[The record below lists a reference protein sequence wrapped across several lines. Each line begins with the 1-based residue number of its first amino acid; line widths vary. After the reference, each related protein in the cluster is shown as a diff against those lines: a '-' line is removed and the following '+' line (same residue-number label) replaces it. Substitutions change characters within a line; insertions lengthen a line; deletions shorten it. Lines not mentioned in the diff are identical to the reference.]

1 MSAVS
6 EITRR
11 QFLKSAGALVVAFSL
26 PVELRAQTVPDG
38 KPAGGP
44 LPPNQ
49 LDSWL
54 IVQKDGSVTVMT
66 GKVELGTG
74 VSTSLR
80 QIVADELDC
89 PFEKITWIQGDTA
102 HTVDQAP
109 TFGSQTIKRG
119 GSQLRQAAAE
129 AKTTLLSLA
138 ATRLGAPVENLNV
151 VQGVVSARDNPKMQ
165 VSYAELMGGAPF
177 SQEMTGKIKPK
188 RPEAYTVVGK
198 PVPRVDIPAKAVGE
212 HIYIQNLRLPGM
224 LHGRAVRPSAVGA
237 KLVNVDEASVK
248 ESPGLVKVV
257 VKGNFV
263 GVVCE
268 REEQAIRAAREIKI
282 TWQDSKPLPPM
293 SELYEAL
300 RKIPSN
306 DKSAANSGDVDAG
319 FAGAAKTFK
328 ATYRWPYQLHAS
340 MGPSCGLAEVKG
352 DSATIWSGTQGAHQL
367 RPTIAQLLGISPANV
382 RVIFTEASGC
392 YSHNAADDAAADAAI
407 LSQAAGKPVRVQWMR
422 AAIANAIFDA
432 TGMRLRTVPFT
443 PERVR
448 ANFLQMSS
456 AK

>member
-1 MSAVS
+1 MSTVS

-11 QFLKSAGALVVAFSL
+11 EFLKCAGALVVAFSL
-26 PVELRAQTVPDG
+26 PVELRAQTSPAA

-54 IVQKDGSVTVMT
+54 IIQKDGSVTVMT

-89 PFEKITWIQGDTA
+89 PFEKITWVQGDTA
-102 HTVDQAP
+102 NTVDQAP

-129 AKTTLLSLA
+129 AKATLLSLA
-138 ATRLGAPVENLNV
+138 ATRLGVPVESLSV
-151 VQGVVSARDNPKMQ
+151 VQGVVSARDNAKRQ
-165 VSYAELMGGAPF
+165 ISYADLMGGAPF
-177 SQEMTGKIKPK
+177 GKDVTGKIKPK
-188 RPEAYTVVGK
+188 SPGAYTIVGK
-198 PVPRVDIPAKAVGE
+198 PVPRVDIPPKASGE
-212 HIYIQNLRLPGM
+212 HIYVQNFRLPGM
-224 LHGRAVRPSAVGA
+224 LHGRVVRPPAVGA

-248 ESPGLVKVV
+248 ELPGLVKVV

-268 REEQAIRAAREIKI
+268 REEQAIRAAREIKV

-293 SELYEAL
+293 SGLYEAL

-306 DKSAANSGDVDAG
+306 DKSAANSGDVDAA
-319 FAGAAKTFK
+319 FADAARTFK
-328 ATYRWPYQLHAS
+328 ATY
-340 MGPSCGLAEVKG
+340 
-352 DSATIWSGTQGAHQL
+352 
-367 RPTIAQLLGISPANV
+367 
-382 RVIFTEASGC
+382 
-392 YSHNAADDAAADAAI
+392 
-407 LSQAAGKPVRVQWMR
+407 QW
-422 AAIANAIFDA
+422 
-432 TGMRLRTVPFT
+432 
-443 PERVR
+443 
-448 ANFLQMSS
+448 
-456 AK
+456 